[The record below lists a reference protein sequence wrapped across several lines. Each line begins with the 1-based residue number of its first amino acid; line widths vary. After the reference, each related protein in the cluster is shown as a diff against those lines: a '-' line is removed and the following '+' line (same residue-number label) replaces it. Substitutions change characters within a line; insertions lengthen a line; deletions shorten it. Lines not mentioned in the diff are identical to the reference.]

1 MMYLLTFDNDA
12 DFIPSLPEVTLW
24 ENFDEAMV
32 AAIEEVMSAA
42 NGESIIEYDEIN
54 IDNEKGMFFIGGFCE
69 IFPISVSSLD
79 KITWFGKEFNGSED

>member
-1 MMYLLTFDNDA
+1 MMYLLTFDTDV

-32 AAIEEVMSAA
+32 AAIREVMSATEIDYDGISIDSS
-42 NGESIIEYDEIN
+42 NGV
-54 IDNEKGMFFIGGFCE
+54 FFIGGFCE